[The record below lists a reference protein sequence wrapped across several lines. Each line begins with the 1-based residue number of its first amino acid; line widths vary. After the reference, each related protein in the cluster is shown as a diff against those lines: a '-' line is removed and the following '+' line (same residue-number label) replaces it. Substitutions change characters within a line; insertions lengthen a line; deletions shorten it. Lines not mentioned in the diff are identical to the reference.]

1 MSLPILD
8 WICSTHCCI
17 FGGVNTAFHP
27 AEYGMRFCSLGNRL
41 CYHPFLAED
50 EFAFYHWSFKRI
62 ESIGLVLPVAI
73 SSIAPLCFYSL
84 FWFQCLGIET
94 YSFLTTATECNGK
107 ESSSSLKPML
117 RILLTLEVSQPL
129 LLKEKTMLNN
139 AESKIKWT
147 FF

>member
-50 EFAFYHWSFKRI
+50 EFAFYH
-62 ESIGLVLPVAI
+62 
-73 SSIAPLCFYSL
+73 
-84 FWFQCLGIET
+84 
-94 YSFLTTATECNGK
+94 
-107 ESSSSLKPML
+107 
-117 RILLTLEVSQPL
+117 
-129 LLKEKTMLNN
+129 
-139 AESKIKWT
+139 
-147 FF
+147 